1 MRLLMAALV
10 VVASVGCGAASTPGS
25 ISTPAL
31 TPSSPTAKPTPS
43 KAQIPTSAPSD
54 ELKDMTVSGSHANV
68 ELVSVSGGSGSYSF
82 SVTVR
87 SPDTGCERYAD
98 WWEVLSSEGQLIFR
112 RVLLHSHASEQPFTR
127 SGGPVNVGPEET
139 IIVRAHMN
147 DTGYGGVALRGSVVA
162 GFTPMVLLP
171 EFARDVEE
179 QQPKP
184 QGCAF

>member
-1 MRLLMAALV
+1 M
-10 VVASVGCGAASTPGS
+10 G
-25 ISTPAL
+25 
-31 TPSSPTAKPTPS
+31 
-43 KAQIPTSAPSD
+43 
-54 ELKDMTVSGSHANV
+54 SGSQADV
-68 ELVSVSGGSGSYSF
+68 QMVSVSGGPGSYSF

-98 WWEVLSSEGQLIFR
+98 WWEVLSSEGQLIYR
-112 RVLLHSHASEQPFTR
+112 RVLLHSHAGEQPFKR
-127 SGGPVNVGPEET
+127 SGGPVNVRPEKT

-162 GFTPMVLLP
+162 GFTPTALP
-171 EFARDVEE
+171 PAFAGDVEE